1 MQNIITDTYN
11 GWTIAVHPENNM
23 CSNFSFDITDP
34 SGHDKH
40 VAMGG
45 DNEKR
50 ALERAK
56 EMIDMEI
63 ALTREGYQ

>member
-1 MQNIITDTYN
+1 MNTLTSEIYRGWKVIITP
-11 GWTIAVHPENNM
+11 AENL
-23 CSNFSFDITDP
+23 CANFSFDIISP
-34 SGHDKH
+34 SGDSRH

-45 DNEKR
+45 HSVLR

-63 ALTREGYQ
+63 AVAGDE

>member
-1 MQNIITDTYN
+1 MRNVTKDTYN
-11 GWTIAVHPENNM
+11 GWTIAVNPEKNM

-34 SGHDKH
+34 SGRDKH
-40 VAMGG
+40 VSMGG

-50 ALERAK
+50 AFERAR

-63 ALTREGYQ
+63 ALDREV